1 MRPTPLP
8 TAIALLATLALTSS
22 ALAAFL
28 AGAPIAASACPVLF
42 TGLFALRVIGQIGV
56 AAFRPSWLPPMDEWN
71 FVPYRVL
78 LPVQLVLLVLM
89 GALVAG
95 SAEPGRSLARGLVAS
110 ALAYW
115 AAMGV
120 RYAVRMTRRP
130 DQRWLGGGIPIVFHC
145 VLAAFLFVLG
155 ASHAG

>member
-1 MRPTPLP
+1 LP

-28 AGAPIAASACPVLF
+28 AGAPVTAGAYLILF
-42 TGLFALRVIGQIGV
+42 AGLFALRVAGQIGV
-56 AAFRPSWLPPMDEWN
+56 AAFRPSWLPPMAEWN

-78 LPVQLVLLVLM
+78 LPVQLVLLALM

-95 SAEPGRSLARGLVAS
+95 SAEPGRGLARGLVAAS
-110 ALAYW
+110 LVYW

-120 RYAVRMTRRP
+120 RFAVRMIRRP
-130 DQRWLGGGIPIVFHC
+130 DQRWLGGTIPIVFHC

>member
-1 MRPTPLP
+1 MRTTPLP

-28 AGAPIAASACPVLF
+28 AGAPITASGCLVLF
-42 TGLFALRVIGQIGV
+42 TGLFAVRVVGQIGV

-95 SAEPGRSLARGLVAS
+95 SAEPGRALARGIVAS
-110 ALAYW
+110 ALVYW

-120 RYAVRMTRRP
+120 RYAIRMARRP
-130 DQRWLGGGIPIVFHC
+130 DQRWLGGAIPIVFHC

-155 ASHAG
+155 ASHAV

>member
-1 MRPTPLP
+1 MRTTPLP
-8 TAIALLATLALTSS
+8 TAIALVATLALTSS

-28 AGAPIAASACPVLF
+28 AGGPITASAYLVLF
-42 TGLFALRVIGQIGV
+42 AALFALRVVGQIGV

-95 SAEPGRSLARGLVAS
+95 SAEPGRGLARGLVAS
-110 ALAYW
+110 ALVYW

>member
-1 MRPTPLP
+1 MRTTPLP

-28 AGAPIAASACPVLF
+28 AGAPITASACLLLF
-42 TGLFALRVIGQIGV
+42 TGLFAVRVVGQIAV
-56 AAFRPSWLPPMDEWN
+56 AAFRPSCLPPMDEWN

-78 LPVQLVLLVLM
+78 LPTQLVLLTLM
-89 GALVAG
+89 AALVA
-95 SAEPGRSLARGLVAS
+95 ARVEPGRGIARCLVAS
-110 ALAYW
+110 ALVYW
-115 AAMGV
+115 AATGV
-120 RYAVRMTRRP
+120 RYAIRMTRRP

-155 ASHAG
+155 TSHAG